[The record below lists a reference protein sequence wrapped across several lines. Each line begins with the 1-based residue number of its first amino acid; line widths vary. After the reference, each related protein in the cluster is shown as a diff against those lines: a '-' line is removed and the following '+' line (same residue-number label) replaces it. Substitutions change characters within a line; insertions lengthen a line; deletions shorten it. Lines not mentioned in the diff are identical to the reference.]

1 MQLLALI
8 TLLLLTASMAVV
20 ARTKKE
26 CNLGSG
32 ITVLYLCFK
41 PEDLTQNL
49 HRVPGDEREKNFI
62 GGKYQCGGH
71 RYTSGYCC
79 DAVKLGLE
87 PGYKATTGAMPRPLR
102 TSLENACQDFPKLQA
117 TST

>member
-49 HRVPGDEREKNFI
+49 HRVPDSSAATGRVNFHS
-62 GGKYQCGGH
+62 Q
-71 RYTSGYCC
+71 
-79 DAVKLGLE
+79 VLLM
-87 PGYKATTGAMPRPLR
+87 TTKTG
-102 TSLENACQDFPKLQA
+102 
-117 TST
+117 